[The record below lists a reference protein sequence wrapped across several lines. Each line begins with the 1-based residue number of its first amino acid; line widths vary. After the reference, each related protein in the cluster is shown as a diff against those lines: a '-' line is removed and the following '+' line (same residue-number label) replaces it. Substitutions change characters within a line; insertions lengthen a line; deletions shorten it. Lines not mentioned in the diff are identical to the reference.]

1 MSQRL
6 GPSPSLRPG
15 NAPPSSVTR
24 RLVGYRSTSEEPRTI
39 PRSFEAS
46 RSQQPEAK
54 RPNQITSTKEA
65 TRIPQQHTA
74 LLSSSSSSSSSASA
88 RRPSLPSQPA
98 RPRLAQHGKSFG
110 STGSASARSASYQS
124 LSGSSLPSNPK
135 DAGFKAPPGLRRKRS
150 SLTPNSESQRNNSR
164 TDSTR
169 TSSSSSFSNG
179 GGRARDSME
188 PGHGPHLD
196 RALTASPAELRT
208 AKTVDLSKPTT
219 PTPLTIYPELDR
231 YRNLQQQA
239 PERRTFDSIPRL
251 STNDLSPPTP
261 GYISGTGSQLS
272 AMSASPSTRFSESP
286 GPGPYSR
293 DTTPTSIASQ
303 SPGLIAP
310 RGFTHPR
317 LRQNGSPAQT
327 RPPVT
332 KRRGGSFSG
341 GVNPINADPDGL
353 AAVRESLTSSSSNST
368 VRGNDKKILK
378 KKLQAPPLS
387 PPPRKSSSKQ
397 ATAKVST
404 TAEPSWRLSRSFSK
418 STARSPSP
426 TKAVS
431 ATQRMQTL
439 SPRGTPPIRPSRD
452 NTPDIQS
459 QLWEPVPVIHSNL
472 SSASLGV
479 GERRGSEP
487 APSSLPRSTTPS
499 FQPRRPSAQ
508 DTAPGA
514 KTGSVV
520 TSKITKPDP
529 NRPTRTPSP
538 NVSTFN
544 SRFNFFS
551 RKKTPTTETAPTAK
565 KDKADKGARKGPAAG
580 TGHEGYGRLGN
591 IRRRSSGALNNTRPA
606 PGFASS
612 QESLANGPQF
622 NDPFLRD
629 RMNPVIISGGEIIDN
644 QNTGGSELG
653 RSESSQ
659 SFASHSR
666 QRSNDSKFSSEMST
680 TSAATEDRNTLWPSA
695 FPKPQTTHTVR
706 GMPRGRRPSESS
718 DDERLNMKR
727 TLAFRRSQQK
737 LRTSPEQTPMRLPQ
751 PINTRGIA
759 PSPLTSVETHIFTD
773 DSVAELQPEIS
784 QGPKLSVPQP
794 RKLTKPA
801 KSPRKWNLFSRTHN
815 QAAAS
820 QEPKVE
826 VTATVKIVQTKSV
839 PFYAMMDSSEQEDAG
854 EELDV
859 MDVLRSAE
867 VYEPSSPRAQE
878 AHKGHQRRAS
888 AAKTPEPMVLESRA
902 AQHYQSPPPPEAP
915 RRVAAPA
922 PAPTPAPTLPQPR
935 SRIMATTPARPQVQN
950 PRVAVPPA
958 KQSRLPQVGRIPK
971 VVSTRPE
978 QQTSPKSFSRPFN
991 RLSFQ
996 APKRISASLDR
1007 DSTGTGT
1014 SSAIGKALTPDL
1026 TMQESTVTSGSRE
1039 LSLSPDIVDGGKEFL
1054 AFSPRKNSVATT
1066 SSSSCASGIYTVV
1079 DTTAVIPSPSA
1090 PLAED
1095 EIWDEYNDLLGDVTL
1110 KGLAFATALP
1120 KKTIT
1125 IPTKYRTN
1133 KGPAMVPESPTI
1145 IMGPTRRLPQL
1156 PTPKVDR
1163 ENVVSTVY
1171 SCDDEDDEDD
1181 YDEGKKQ
1188 EERSRYDSRLEVPIA
1203 EASPTTPFSVS
1214 RFVEGYG
1221 DRNNSADH
1229 VPVKIDAP
1237 PVSQRNS
1244 GASGKS
1250 TRSAGSGS
1258 SKSSEEETPLA
1269 QVNLRVGSMTVS
1281 KWLTF
1286 GHVLFSPA
1294 REELMLEGASREK
1307 NSVLVVDGLGN
1318 DDWSFYA
1325 AETYPGASFFNLSPR
1340 APIPEDRRTSAAF
1353 PLSPANHFQI
1363 QYTSHLNKFPFGPET
1378 FTSVVFRF
1386 PPAAPE
1392 SHYRNIISEAHRV
1405 LKPGG
1410 HIELSILDVDL
1421 NNMGNRGRRTI
1432 RRLKEQIHASNANV
1446 NLAST
1451 ADVMVRLLGKKH
1463 FADIKTCRVGV
1474 PVASSIARAN
1484 NARAASAEFA
1494 SSSSR
1499 SKGHDQSKGKGKA
1512 TKTIGEQRSLAEM
1525 MNDDSE
1531 LADESIAKMVSK
1543 VGRWWYS
1550 RCYESVVAPGS
1561 GSPSGLKKTSIWSDK
1576 ALMAEC
1582 EELGTS
1588 LKLMVCYARI
1598 PDKGNRVASI

>member
-1 MSQRL
+1 M
-6 GPSPSLRPG
+6 
-15 NAPPSSVTR
+15 
-24 RLVGYRSTSEEPRTI
+24 
-39 PRSFEAS
+39 
-46 RSQQPEAK
+46 
-54 RPNQITSTKEA
+54 
-65 TRIPQQHTA
+65 
-74 LLSSSSSSSSSASA
+74 
-88 RRPSLPSQPA
+88 RRPPA
-98 RPRLAQHGKSFG
+98 S
-110 STGSASARSASYQS
+110 
-124 LSGSSLPSNPK
+124 
-135 DAGFKAPPGLRRKRS
+135 PGAWLGIEALRR
-150 SLTPNSESQRNNSR
+150 SR
-164 TDSTR
+164 PCGATDGKNR
-169 TSSSSSFSNG
+169 RPLKANHP
-179 GGRARDSME
+179 D
-188 PGHGPHLD
+188 
-196 RALTASPAELRT
+196 
-208 AKTVDLSKPTT
+208 
-219 PTPLTIYPELDR
+219 PLTIYPELDR

-368 VRGNDKKILK
+368 VRGTDKKILK

-387 PPPRKSSSKQ
+387 PLPGSRPRNRSRPKSPPLPNLAGGCRLCNPTH
-397 ATAKVST
+397 ANTFA
-404 TAEPSWRLSRSFSK
+404 SWH
-418 STARSPSP
+418 AP
-426 TKAVS
+426 T
-431 ATQRMQTL
+431 
-439 SPRGTPPIRPSRD
+439 RPSRD

-499 FQPRRPSAQ
+499 YQPRRPSAQ
-508 DTAPGA
+508 DTVPGA
-514 KTGSVV
+514 KTGSVG

-551 RKKTPTTETAPTAK
+551 RKKTPTTEAAPTAK

-591 IRRRSSGALNNTRPA
+591 IRRRSSGALNNARPA

-695 FPKPQTTHTVR
+695 FP
-706 GMPRGRRPSESS
+706 
-718 DDERLNMKR
+718 
-727 TLAFRRSQQK
+727 
-737 LRTSPEQTPMRLPQ
+737 SPKQLTQ
-751 PINTRGIA
+751 FGGIA

-773 DSVAELQPEIS
+773 DSAAELQPEIS

-867 VYEPSSPRAQE
+867 GA
-878 AHKGHQRRAS
+878 
-888 AAKTPEPMVLESRA
+888 
-902 AQHYQSPPPPEAP
+902 
-915 RRVAAPA
+915 VA
-922 PAPTPAPTLPQPR
+922 
-935 SRIMATTPARPQVQN
+935 
-950 PRVAVPPA
+950 PA

-996 APKRISASLDR
+996 APKRVSASLDR

-1039 LSLSPDIVDGGKEFL
+1039 L
-1054 AFSPRKNSVATT
+1054 
-1066 SSSSCASGIYTVV
+1066 SCASGIYTVV

-1120 KKTIT
+1120 KKTMT
-1125 IPTKYRTN
+1125 IPIKYRTN

-1181 YDEGKKQ
+1181 YDEGEKQ
-1188 EERSRYDSRLEVPIA
+1188 DESRRYDSRLKIPIA

-1229 VPVKIDAP
+1229 MSVKIDAP
-1237 PVSQRNS
+1237 AVSQRNS

-1250 TRSAGSGS
+1250 TGSTGSGN

-1269 QVNLRVGSMTVS
+1269 QVNLRVGSMTVR
-1281 KWLTF
+1281 
-1286 GHVLFSPA
+1286 VDA
-1294 REELMLEGASREK
+1294 RRRFPRK

-1363 QYTSHLNKFPFGPET
+1363 QYTSHLSKFPFGPET

-1421 NNMGNRGRRTI
+1421 NYMGNRGRRTI
-1432 RRLKEQIHASNANV
+1432 RRLKEQIHTSNANV

-1451 ADVMVRLLGKKH
+1451 ADVMVRLLGKKN

-1494 SSSSR
+1494 SR
-1499 SKGHDQSKGKGKA
+1499 PNGHDQSKGKGKA

-1561 GSPSGLKKTSIWSDK
+1561 GSPSGSKKTSIWSDK